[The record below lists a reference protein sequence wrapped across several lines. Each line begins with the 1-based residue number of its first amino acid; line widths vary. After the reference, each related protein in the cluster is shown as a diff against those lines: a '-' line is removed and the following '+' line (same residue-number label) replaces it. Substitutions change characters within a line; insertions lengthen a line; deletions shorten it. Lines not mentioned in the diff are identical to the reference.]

1 MEMRHSSIRKA
12 HSTAPWHITSSH
24 ELLAVTVIDEIVTGT
39 TFRGGFFFFLF
50 MTESKS
56 ALKYHSLCSHLWS
69 MPGNPVS
76 AFSQLPAHSISTSA
90 PEALR

>member
-12 HSTAPWHITSSH
+12 HSAAPWHITSSH
-24 ELLAVTVIDEIVTGT
+24 ELLAVTVIDEIVPGT
-39 TFRGGFFFFLF
+39 TFRGVFFFFLF
-50 MTESKS
+50 MTECKS
-56 ALKYHSLCSHLWS
+56 ALKYHSLCSHLRS

-76 AFSQLPAHSISTSA
+76 AFSRFPAHSISTSA